1 MEGDLANIE
10 NIRRKNLE
18 AVEGDTL
25 VLEATLL
32 DPTVYEAKN
41 LLKLLDYVMIFMK
54 SHVNV
59 TSGTFSQK

>member
-32 DPTVYEAKN
+32 DPTV
-41 LLKLLDYVMIFMK
+41 
-54 SHVNV
+54 
-59 TSGTFSQK
+59 